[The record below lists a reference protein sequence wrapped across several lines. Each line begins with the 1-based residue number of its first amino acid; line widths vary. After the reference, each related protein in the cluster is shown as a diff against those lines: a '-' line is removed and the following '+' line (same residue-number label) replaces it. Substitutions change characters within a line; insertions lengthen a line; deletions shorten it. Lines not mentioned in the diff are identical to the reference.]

1 MRFSDFLTR
10 QSFEYSR
17 ISLDISKKMPIAMRH
32 GDDEEMTIGKIDEKS
47 GLLRVKLMALAAFC
61 CLHHNFVTFL
71 HRERFETFFVLLL
84 VFTSDPK
91 L

>member
-32 GDDEEMTIGKIDEKS
+32 GDDEAMMRETDEKS
-47 GLLRVKLMALAAFC
+47 GLLEVKLMALPAFC